1 MARTYQLTEH
11 LSVLD
16 DTDKLIVKTENGTDF
31 IVRDTD
37 IKRADKDGEKSLSA
51 AEKKSL
57 CRDILRAE
65 FAIPETQDIASV
77 KLKQNKKDK
86 FHLSISAGTDD
97 NLLQADL
104 KYNADSV
111 EISQETASAQVTSHS
126 RNTDKRKTNASSN
139 KTDRMYNSQK
149 VSAHKYPYQTF
160 EDKRSL
166 SFKRTVDKK
175 GKLLTLT
182 REEDKLDDDGFITR
196 HREALTITITGEK
209 ISKTNQI
216 KDDAYKH
223 IMQISFDV
231 QTQAIDC
238 SINDTKFEDI
248 TIVEYKNN
256 ALTAKTG
263 IKTKVT
269 KYIDRDFNAHL
280 HLNADGSFTY
290 TQEQTGSD
298 GKLIS
303 YKTES
308 EFGKVPSE
316 MTREIEKIKAV
327 AAKLNILKNNPKTAG
342 QLDFT
347 QNPNIFDEEI
357 GFSDIKDEN
366 PARLVET
373 LAHGHA
379 ETNRRLL
386 AAVVQNTDS
395 GTLRLAMQNKN
406 QNA

>member
-357 GFSDIKDEN
+357 GFSEIKDEN

-395 GTLRLAMQNKN
+395 KALRLLLDSNTQNI
-406 QNA
+406 

>member
-1 MARTYQLTEH
+1 MARTYQLAEH
-11 LSVLD
+11 LSVSD
-16 DTDKLIVKTENGTDF
+16 DTNKLIVKTNNGTNF
-31 IVRDTD
+31 IVRDAD
-37 IKRADKDGEKSLSA
+37 IKRADEDGEKSLSA

-65 FAIPETQDIASV
+65 FAIPETQSIASV

-111 EISQETASAQVTSHS
+111 EISQETASVQVTSHS
-126 RNTDKRKTNASSN
+126 RNTDKRKTNALSN
-139 KTDRMYNSQK
+139 KTDRKYDSQK
-149 VSAHKYPYQTF
+149 VSSHKYPYQTF

-196 HREALTITITGEK
+196 HREALTITITAEK
-209 ISKTNQI
+209 INKTNQI

-223 IMQISFDV
+223 VMQICFDV

-303 YKTES
+303 YKTEN
-308 EFGKVPSE
+308 EFGKVPAE

-347 QNPNIFDEEI
+347 KNPNIFDEEI
-357 GFSDIKDEN
+357 GFSEIKNEN

-386 AAVVQNTDS
+386 AALIQNND
-395 GTLRLAMQNKN
+395 GRALRMALKNGN